1 MYVLCFKVWEYL
13 IVLCFIVFH
22 RNFISYGLKVCDN
35 TVLNKFIGIVFS
47 TAFAHFMSLC
57 HMSLILT
64 AFKTSL
70 FLWWSMISDISLKFY
85 VVLKL
90 AYNCFTMF
98 G

>member
-1 MYVLCFKVWEYL
+1 MGIPYF

-35 TVLNKFIGIVFS
+35 IVLNKFIGIVFS

-57 HMSLILT
+57 HMLLILT

-70 FLWWSMISDISLKFY
+70 FLWWSVISDISLKFY
-85 VVLKL
+85 LVLKL

-98 G
+98 C

>member
-1 MYVLCFKVWEYL
+1 MGIPYF

-35 TVLNKFIGIVFS
+35 IVLNKFIGIVFS

-57 HMSLILT
+57 HMLLILT

-70 FLWWSMISDISLKFY
+70 FSFLIENGFWLPIAQKPIKLQGLWKI
-85 VVLKL
+85 KL
-90 AYNCFTMF
+90 ALF
-98 G
+98 